1 LRPAL
6 VAQSAE
12 NWCGQLLE
20 NNEVA
25 ELVALR
31 NNENEFFFLEEKSKN
46 IGERYFNRE
55 IGQKWA
61 CPIRIEDI

>member
-1 LRPAL
+1 